1 MEAEEL
7 KPEDNIYFGIFENWA
22 ERNCISFDH
31 EEDWISFWETWYDGF
46 KSGLEVGLAKER
58 IHD

>member
-1 MEAEEL
+1 M
-7 KPEDNIYFGIFENWA
+7 KPEDNIYFGIFEGWA
-22 ERNCISFDH
+22 AKNAVSFDH
-31 EEDWISFWETWYDGF
+31 EDDWIALWETWYDGF